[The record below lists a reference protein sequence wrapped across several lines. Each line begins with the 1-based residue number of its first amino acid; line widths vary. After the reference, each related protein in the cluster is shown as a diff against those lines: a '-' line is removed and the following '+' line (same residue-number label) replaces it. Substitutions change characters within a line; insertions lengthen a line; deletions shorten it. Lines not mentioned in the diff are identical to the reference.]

1 MQQVSLMKSS
11 ISMKHSCKIYGT
23 LQFTMS
29 TCGND
34 MATKNWIAYA
44 LPIIQIMQIP
54 YAKSHKQ
61 MRLRLIYRERV
72 GIISTESTWQTG
84 IFSVCHFCYIY
95 YLCAKWAKLPFSQ
108 NIAIHRNSS
117 GLKIS
122 AVVQKMNNIR
132 NRAAK
137 DLLCGKIYVV

>member
-1 MQQVSLMKSS
+1 MRYQ
-11 ISMKHSCKIYGT
+11 IYE
-23 LQFTMS
+23 
-29 TCGND
+29 
-34 MATKNWIAYA
+34 
-44 LPIIQIMQIP
+44 
-54 YAKSHKQ
+54 AKSVKYDAQ
-61 MRLRLIYRERV
+61 QRV